1 MRKVRRCFA
10 GVLLIILL
18 ASPSVLGQG
27 RTGTLHM
34 VGVPPDVQGGTYD
47 AGSGVFTAD
56 VSEIADALIRVIFDD
71 MRIEGKQLEW
81 RTKDEHLTFTDAVKL
96 WREDLELEAEWVE
109 YDSAAQLYR
118 QRIRESDHRR
128 CSGLCGRT
136 CLFRGKG
143 RSGVHPE
150 CGCGI
155 CRWYSERREVPPA
168 GRVQDYAVLWSVP
181 GYLPVKRQ
189 LMPSQESF
197 TT

>member
-109 YDSAAQLYR
+109 YDSAAQL
-118 QRIRESDHRR
+118 
-128 CSGLCGRT
+128 LT
-136 CLFRGKG
+136 ARGSVK
-143 RSGVHPE
+143 VTTE
-150 CGCGI
+150 DAVVYADELV
-155 CRWYSERREVPPA
+155 YSEEK
-168 GRVQDYAVLWSVP
+168 DEAVFTQNVVVEFADGTVRGEKFLLQV
-181 GYLPVKRQ
+181 
-189 LMPSQESF
+189 ESKIMQF
-197 TT
+197 FGPFQGTFQSSGS